1 MAKSKRK
8 WNAFTKATIGKEA
21 LDKIGT
27 YQEAPGGGTPVKG
40 GGRGAMDKNFK
51 VVDSK
56 EEADKIRETD
66 PNAKIR
72 YNQPRDENGQFTY
85 NSSNAKELVTGP
97 SRGYTIPPFLRGVNI
112 KFAEVGSKIRTKE
125 DGKLKTLLSTVNM
138 SKEALIMACREY
150 VKEEGGFLGMGKDTT
165 IEKKGRASKAEK
177 ATKGTGF
184 VEDKEGNRENF
195 DFNKS
200 SASTQQEAAKAQEN
214 YKESSAGKYDNVND
228 AIFSTDNQEYEDY
241 MNEAMNEDST
251 KMIKGGAKGTEL
263 KGQAKELGIDK
274 EVPMAQE
281 KIEEN
286 KAKKAALAQA
296 AQAKKAAAP
305 AQEQPKV
312 EKEEPAPTKEEQ
324 KPMSE
329 EEQAKKA
336 SELLGT
342 EVKPETK
349 EEPKVEQPVE
359 EDVEFN
365 AEEIGDTKESQIAWL
380 KKNKKA
386 IDKIMA
392 KYPNAKYG
400 GIIKVIKSGKV
411 KRLSDLLK

>member
-66 PNAKIR
+66 PKAKIR

-150 VKEEGGFLGMGKDTT
+150 VKEEDGFLGMGKDTT
-165 IEKKGRASKAEK
+165 IEKKGKTSKAEK
-177 ATKGTGF
+177 ATKGTNF
-184 VEDKEGNRENF
+184 VTDKEGNRENF
-195 DFNKS
+195 NFDKS
-200 SASTQQEAAKAQEN
+200 AASTQQELANAQEN
-214 YKESSAGKYDNVND
+214 YKESSAGKYDNVNE
-228 AIFSTDNQEYEDY
+228 ALFSTDDQEYEDY
-241 MNEAMNEDST
+241 MNEAMKEDST
-251 KMIKGGAKGTEL
+251 KMIKGGAKGTQL

-274 EVPMAQE
+274 EVPMAQA

-286 KAKKAALAQA
+286 KAKQA
-296 AQAKKAAAP
+296 AAAQVAQEKKDAAP
-305 AQEQPKV
+305 V
-312 EKEEPAPTKEEQ
+312 EEKSEPAPTKEEP

-342 EVKPETK
+342 EVQPETK

-386 IDKIMA
+386 IEKIMA
-392 KYPNAKYG
+392 KHPNAKYG

>member
-66 PNAKIR
+66 PKAKIR

-150 VKEEGGFLGMGKDTT
+150 VKEDGFLGMGKDTT
-165 IEKKGRASKAEK
+165 IEKKGRESKAEK

-195 DFNKS
+195 DFNKAA
-200 SASTQQEAAKAQEN
+200 ASTQQELANAQES
-214 YKESSAGKYDNVND
+214 YKDSSAGKYDNVNE
-228 AIFSTDNQEYEDY
+228 ALFSTDDQEYEDY
-241 MNEAMNEDST
+241 MNEAMKEDST
-251 KMIKGGAKGTEL
+251 KMIKGGAKGTQL

-274 EVPMAQE
+274 EVPMAQA

-286 KAKKAALAQA
+286 KAKQAAAAQA
-296 AQAKKAAAP
+296 AQTKKDAAP
-305 AQEQPKV
+305 V
-312 EKEEPAPTKEEQ
+312 EEKSEPIPTKEEP

-329 EEQAKKA
+329 EEQAKQA
-336 SELLGT
+336 SKLLGT
-342 EVKPETK
+342 EVQPETK

-386 IDKIMA
+386 IEKIMA
-392 KYPNAKYG
+392 KHPNAKYG
-400 GIIKVIKSGKV
+400 GIINVIKSGKV

>member
-138 SKEALIMACREY
+138 SKEALIKACKEY
-150 VKEEGGFLGMGKDTT
+150 TKEEGFLGMGKDTT
-165 IEKKGRASKAEK
+165 IEKKGRESKAEK

-200 SASTQQEAAKAQEN
+200 AASTQQELAKTQES
-214 YKESSAGKYDNVND
+214 YKDSSAGKYDNVND
-228 AIFSTDNQEYEDY
+228 AIFSTDDQEYEDY
-241 MNEAMNEDST
+241 MNEVMKEDST
-251 KMIKGGAKGTEL
+251 KMIKGGAKGTQL

-274 EVPMAQE
+274 EVPMAQA

-286 KAKKAALAQA
+286 KAKQAALAQA

-305 AQEQPKV
+305 V
-312 EKEEPAPTKEEQ
+312 EEKSEPVPTKEEP
-324 KPMSE
+324 KTMSE

-342 EVKPETK
+342 EVQPETK